1 VSDTG
6 VGIPDSDLN
15 LIFEKFRRS
24 GDVLTNNTEGTG
36 LGLTITRQIVEGHG
50 GTIWAQS
57 KLGAG
62 STLTFTFPLDKQ
74 LRREGLQPSV
84 ART

>member
-57 KLGAG
+57 KLGEG
-62 STLTFTFPLDKQ
+62 STLTFTLPLDKQ
-74 LRREGLQPSV
+74 LRREGMQPSV